1 MKITK
6 QQLKKIIKEE
16 LESGI
21 DEGLWDTVKREFSGA
36 KEGWAEAK
44 RFAKLRSLAR
54 EYPDLAPLLE
64 DDITNAMFD
73 KLLKMLGEDGIRS
86 VIDEKGVTA
95 LINTINAI
103 ADSVDQGVHHPGR
116 YSGENPYLK

>member
-6 QQLKKIIKEE
+6 SQLRQIIKEE
-16 LESGI
+16 LKNGI
-21 DEGLWDTVKREFSGA
+21 DEGLWDTAKREFAGA

-54 EYPDLAPLLE
+54 EYPELEPLLE
-64 DDITNAMFD
+64 DDVTNAMFD
-73 KLLKMLGEDGIRS
+73 KLLKLIGEDGIRS
-86 VIDEKGVTA
+86 IIGEKGVAA

-116 YSGENPYLK
+116 TWKS